1 MCVCQVCNP
10 VTLCG
15 VCQGLAYTGTLCDT
29 NGKSASIVEDLGGF
43 QCIGTAAH
51 ELGHG

>member
-1 MCVCQVCNP
+1 MYYKLSFIDLFPHCRCS
-10 VTLCG
+10 
-15 VCQGLAYTGTLCDT
+15 GLAYTGTVCDT
-29 NGKSASIVEDLGGF
+29 NGKAASIVEDLGGF